1 MRLLQMPSIL
11 VGFRRPVAARKPVSC
26 RGQTRSKSC
35 QHLSGQHTYGTCTL
49 AADAMC
55 NRCEMKSQKED
66 RDDTIGKPACIGGIH
81 RFNNIDAT
89 SKPVLFV
96 RTVPTT
102 EELKAVPE
110 PLDRNKNLLYFNLRG
125 TPGLIG

>member
-1 MRLLQMPSIL
+1 
-11 VGFRRPVAARKPVSC
+11 
-26 RGQTRSKSC
+26 
-35 QHLSGQHTYGTCTL
+35 
-49 AADAMC
+49 
-55 NRCEMKSQKED
+55 MKSQKED